1 MLHVSGFDG
10 SLMGN
15 MLVMPSFDSILLAIK
30 EVSLEEVGI
39 EKELQEK
46 QGL

>member
-1 MLHVSGFDG
+1 MLHVSEFDG